1 MKYKTE
7 AKTATKARPR
17 AAAPIKSGET
27 VDSLEELAE
36 SAEAAVVEDS
46 PEVVLSLFGGLDVA
60 AAEVLSPC
68 VLD

>member
-1 MKYKTE
+1 M
-7 AKTATKARPR
+7 
-17 AAAPIKSGET
+17 

-46 PEVVLSLFGGLDVA
+46 PEVVLSLFEGLDVA
-60 AAEVLSPC
+60 AAEVLSLC